1 MIDFVKGVFY
11 DLSSRISKMITDLE
25 SRKLNDKL
33 HSDIP
38 ESFYQN
44 TLKQLS
50 GLRQEIQ
57 VLVDGG
63 DLDLESIASNNLIR
77 YNTIF
82 EKFQSI
88 ELFRY
93 QVIINY
99 GPAEHYF
106 NKKIKRIYDEIK
118 NAQTPPLITT
128 ISNSESYYWA
138 HPYFAIIAVPLG
150 EEKNLLN
157 LPDLY
162 HEICHFIYK
171 QNAKY
176 LIGDFQDA
184 VQKYFDAEIERVI
197 EEHRAAR
204 YITFYR
210 DKLQK
215 WLNGWIEEFTCDLV
229 ATYLVG
235 PAYAWTNLKLS
246 TISSGND
253 RIYIDSPSHPSD
265 EARMRAVFQMLEITG
280 QGTDAM
286 RIKDSWHKFLAATA
300 NPIPSDYKFIF
311 PDHLIEHLANNVLE
325 GCKAIGLNDYE
336 SQVTE
341 FGKPI
346 SKILNDAW
354 EVILKD
360 PAQFDEWEAKAIY
373 EIANT
378 K

>member
-1 MIDFVKGVFY
+1 MINFIKAVFY
-11 DLSSRISKMITDLE
+11 DLSFRISKMISDLDN
-25 SRKLNDKL
+25 RKLNNTL
-33 HSDIP
+33 HVDIP
-38 ESFYQN
+38 DTFYQN
-44 TLKQLS
+44 TIKQLT
-50 GLRQEIQ
+50 GIRNEIQ
-57 VLVDGG
+57 AITDSG
-63 DLDLESIASNNLIR
+63 DLDIETIASNNLIR

-88 ELFRY
+88 ELFRF

-99 GPAEHYF
+99 GPPEHYF
-106 NKKIKRIYDEIK
+106 NKKIKRIYSEIK
-118 NAQTPPLITT
+118 NSQIPPLVTT

-171 QNAKY
+171 QNAKF
-176 LIGDFQDA
+176 LIGNFQDIL
-184 VQKYFDAEIERVI
+184 QKHFEYEIDRVD
-197 EEHRAAR
+197 EEHRAQR
-204 YITFYR
+204 YKNFYR

-229 ATYLVG
+229 ATFLVG

-253 RIYIDSPSHPSD
+253 RIFIDSSHPSD
-265 EARMRAVFQMLEITG
+265 EARMRVIFHLLEITG
-280 QGTDAM
+280 QGSDATL
-286 RIKDSWHKFLAATA
+286 IKGTWDKFLKATS
-300 NPIPSDYKFIF
+300 NPIPLDYKFIF
-311 PDHLIEHLANNVLE
+311 PDHLLEHLANNVLE

-336 SQVTE
+336 SQVAE
-341 FGKPI
+341 FENPI

-354 EVILKD
+354 ELILKD
-360 PAQFDEWEAKAIY
+360 PAKFDIWEAKTIQV
-373 EIANT
+373 IANS
-378 K
+378 

>member
-1 MIDFVKGVFY
+1 MISFIKGVFY
-11 DLSSRISKMITDLE
+11 DLSFRISKMITDLE
-25 SRKLNDKL
+25 NRKLNNLL

-38 ESFYQN
+38 DTFYQN
-44 TLKQLS
+44 TIKQLS
-50 GLRQEIQ
+50 SLRNEIQ
-57 VLVDGG
+57 GITASG
-63 DLDLESIASNNLIR
+63 DLDIESIASNNLIR

-99 GPAEHYF
+99 GSAEHYF
-106 NKKIKRIYDEIK
+106 NKKIKRIYAEIK
-118 NAQTPPLITT
+118 NAQTPPLVTT

-171 QNAKY
+171 HYAKF
-176 LIGDFQDA
+176 LIGNFLDT
-184 VQKYFDAEIERVI
+184 VQKYFDDEIERVI

-204 YITFYR
+204 YISFYR

-253 RIYIDSPSHPSD
+253 RIYIDNPSHPSD
-265 EARMRAVFQMLEITG
+265 EARMRAIFHMLDITG
-280 QGTDAM
+280 QGADAAK
-286 RIKDSWHKFLAATA
+286 IKDSWNKFLVATA
-300 NPIPSDYKFIF
+300 NPIPPDYKFIF
-311 PDHLIEHLANNVLE
+311 PEHLLEQLANTVLE
-325 GCKAIGLNDYE
+325 GCKAIGLSDYE

-341 FGKPI
+341 FGNPI

-354 EVILKD
+354 EILLND
-360 PAQFDEWEAKAIY
+360 PVGFDLWEVNAIAS
-373 EIANT
+373 IANS

>member
-1 MIDFVKGVFY
+1 MISFIKGVFY
-11 DLSSRISKMITDLE
+11 DLSFRISKMITDLE
-25 SRKLNDKL
+25 NRKQNNLL

-38 ESFYQN
+38 DSFYQN
-44 TLKQLS
+44 TIKQLS
-50 GLRQEIQ
+50 GLRNEIQ
-57 VLVDGG
+57 VITTSG
-63 DLDLESIASNNLIR
+63 DLDIESIASNNLIR

-106 NKKIKRIYDEIK
+106 NKKIKRIYAEIK
-118 NAQTPPLITT
+118 NSQTPPLVTT

-171 QNAKY
+171 HYAKY
-176 LIGDFQDA
+176 LIGNFLDT
-184 VQKYFDAEIERVI
+184 VQKYFDDEIERVI

-204 YITFYR
+204 YISFYR

-229 ATYLVG
+229 ATFLVG

-253 RIYIDSPSHPSD
+253 RIYIDNPSHPSD
-265 EARMRAVFQMLEITG
+265 EARMRAIFHMLDITG
-280 QGTDAM
+280 QGAVAVK
-286 RIKDSWHKFLAATA
+286 IKDSWNKFLVATA
-300 NPIPSDYKFIF
+300 NPIPPDYKFIF
-311 PDHLIEHLANNVLE
+311 PEHLLEQLANTVLE
-325 GCKAIGLNDYE
+325 GCRAIGLNDYE
-336 SQVTE
+336 SQITE
-341 FGKPI
+341 FGNPI

-354 EVILKD
+354 DVLLKD
-360 PAQFDEWEAKAIY
+360 PSGFDAWEVDAIN
-373 EIANT
+373 EIANS

>member
-1 MIDFVKGVFY
+1 MISFIKGVFY
-11 DLSSRISKMITDLE
+11 DLSFRISKMITDLE
-25 SRKLNDKL
+25 NRKQNNLL
-33 HSDIP
+33 HNDIP
-38 ESFYQN
+38 DTFYQN
-44 TLKQLS
+44 TIKQLS
-50 GLRQEIQ
+50 SLRNEIQ
-57 VLVDGG
+57 VITTSG
-63 DLDLESIASNNLIR
+63 DLNIESIASNNLIR

-99 GPAEHYF
+99 GSAEHYF
-106 NKKIKRIYDEIK
+106 NKKIKRIYAEIK
-118 NAQTPPLITT
+118 NAQTPPLVTT

-171 QNAKY
+171 HYAKF
-176 LIGDFQDA
+176 LIGNFLDT
-184 VQKYFDAEIERVI
+184 VQKYFDDEIERVI

-204 YITFYR
+204 YISFYR

-253 RIYIDSPSHPSD
+253 RIYIDNPSHPSD
-265 EARMRAVFQMLEITG
+265 EARMRAIFHMLYITG
-280 QGTDAM
+280 QGAEAEK
-286 RIKDSWHKFLAATA
+286 IKDSWSKFLIATA
-300 NPIPSDYKFIF
+300 NPIPPDYKFIF
-311 PDHLIEHLANNVLE
+311 PEHLLEQLANTVLE

-336 SQVTE
+336 SQVKE
-341 FGKPI
+341 FGNPI

-354 EVILKD
+354 DVLLQD
-360 PAQFDEWEAKAIY
+360 PSGFDAWEANAIT
-373 EIANT
+373 EIASI
-378 K
+378 

>member
-44 TLKQLS
+44 TVKQLS

-57 VLVDGG
+57 VLIDSG
-63 DLDLESIASNNLIR
+63 DLYLESIASNNLIR
-77 YNTIF
+77 YNTFF

-99 GPAEHYF
+99 GSAEHYF

-176 LIGDFQDA
+176 LIGDFQDE
-184 VQKYFDAEIERVI
+184 VQKYFDAEMERVI

-215 WLNGWIEEFTCDLV
+215 WLSGWIEEFTCDLV
-229 ATYLVG
+229 ATFLVG

-265 EARMRAVFQMLEITG
+265 ESRMRAIFQMLEITG
-280 QGTDAM
+280 QSTDAM
-286 RIKDSWHKFLAATA
+286 RIQESWNKFLTATA
-300 NPIPSDYKFIF
+300 NPIPPDYKFIF
-311 PDHLIEHLANNVLE
+311 PNHLIEHLANKVLE
-325 GCKAIGLNDYE
+325 GCRAIGLSDYE

-341 FGKPI
+341 FGNPI

-354 EVILKD
+354 DVILKD
-360 PAQFDEWEAKAIY
+360 PTKFDVWEAKAID
-373 EIANT
+373 EIRNS
-378 K
+378 

>member
-11 DLSSRISKMITDLE
+11 DLSSRISKMIMDLE
-25 SRKLNDKL
+25 SRKLDDKL
-33 HSDIP
+33 HRDIP

-44 TLKQLS
+44 TMKQLS
-50 GLRQEIQ
+50 GLHHEIQ
-57 VLVDGG
+57 SITDGG
-63 DLDLESIASNNLIR
+63 DLDIESIASNNLIR

-106 NKKIKRIYDEIK
+106 NKKIKRIYAEIK
-118 NAQTPPLITT
+118 NAQTPPLVTT

-171 QNAKY
+171 HYASF

-280 QGTDAM
+280 QGSDAM
-286 RIKDSWHKFLAATA
+286 RIKDSWSKFLTATA
-300 NPIPSDYKFIF
+300 NPIPPDYKFIF

-341 FGKPI
+341 FGNPI

-360 PAQFDEWEAKAIY
+360 PAQFDGWEAKAID
-373 EIANT
+373 EIANS